1 MVVTRTDQNILN
13 ISQAE
18 VVKEMDD
25 GDTACNKPEKCKSC
39 IWLHIIDHPLFKPRA
54 DQLIEEYL
62 TLWDTLRTALP
73 SPAEVETN
81 CAHKQGDTVRALKI
95 RQELYPMETRHD
107 NPHVQWQEG
116 YMTREE
122 VTAAY
127 HEMLA
132 IYNEETAA
140 SER

>member
-1 MVVTRTDQNILN
+1 
-13 ISQAE
+13 
-18 VVKEMDD
+18 MDAD
-25 GDTACNKPEKCKSC
+25 GACNKTEEQETACKCKGC
-39 IWLHIIDHPLFKPRA
+39 MWLHIIDHPYFKQRA

-95 RQELYPMETRHD
+95 RQELYPLETRHD
-107 NPHVQWQEG
+107 NPHVQWQEEF
-116 YMTREE
+116 TPREE

-127 HEMLA
+127 HEMLT
-132 IYNEETAA
+132 ETAA